1 MKQVITGKEI
11 KDMIRQGTC
20 LDTIPSDAILTPTA
34 QDAIKSYRARK
45 ATGGG
50 YNVTSGSTGGNV
62 SNLSNHSGGS
72 DRFPPLPAGVPKVP
86 PTPIVPSA
94 EYTWVP
100 GGDPT
105 TPEEIQR
112 FFYSPEIMAL
122 KDEMINV
129 ARKMWKRNMVDGN
142 GGNITVRVGD
152 NLVLCTP
159 TLRSK
164 GEVQADE
171 IALIDLDGN
180 QKAGWRKRTSE
191 ANTHLAIMKVQ
202 PKCKSV
208 IHGHP
213 PYSTAFAVARVEP
226 PTCLCSEV
234 EVFTGA
240 IRLVD
245 YHTPGSPEICEAVAE
260 MGKDNPAILLANH
273 GVMAWGNDVEDAYWK
288 MENME
293 TACQTIWVASQL
305 NGGHLPTISGEKMNE
320 LFEIRKSIGM
330 TDPREGLKECELCQN
345 DNLMAAVQCEVP
357 PASRDI
363 ASSFNPDA
371 EALVKQL
378 TDEIVNK
385 IK

>member
-1 MKQVITGKEI
+1 MKKVYTAKDI
-11 KDMIRQGTC
+11 KNLISEGGS
-20 LDTIPSDAILTPTA
+20 IESISSDSVLTPSA
-34 QDAIKSYRARK
+34 KDAIKELSKASYK
-45 ATGGG
+45 
-50 YNVTSGSTGGNV
+50 SK
-62 SNLSNHSGGS
+62 SGGSVSAQAS
-72 DRFPPLPAGVPKVP
+72 DRFPPLPPGVPAVP
-86 PTPIVPSA
+86 PEPVVPSM
-94 EYTWVP
+94 EYMWEE
-100 GGDPT
+100 GGDPSN
-105 TPEEIQR
+105 PEQIQR
-112 FFYSPEIMAL
+112 FFYSPEIMEI
-122 KDEMINV
+122 KDEMIRI
-129 ARKMWKRNMVDGN
+129 ARKMWQRNMVDGN

-164 GEVQADE
+164 GEVTADE

-245 YHTPGSPEICEAVAE
+245 YHTPGSKEICDAVAKL
-260 MGKDNPAILLANH
+260 GKDNPAILLANH
-273 GVMAWGNDVEDAYWK
+273 GVMAWGSDVEDAYWK

-305 NGGHLPTISGEKMNE
+305 NGGKLPTISPQKMQE
-320 LFEIRKSIGM
+320 IFEIRKSIGM
-330 TDPREGLKECELCQN
+330 EDPREGLEECQLCQN
-345 DNLMAAVQCEVP
+345 DNFHPGAYCEVA
-357 PASRDI
+357 PAVKDI
-363 ASSFNPDA
+363 GSSLDPEA
-371 EALVKQL
+371 EKIVKQL
-378 TDEIVNK
+378 TDEIAAK
-385 IK
+385 MS

>member
-1 MKQVITGKEI
+1 MKKVYTGKDI
-11 KDMIRQGTC
+11 LDMIAQGTC
-20 LDTIPSDAILTPTA
+20 LDTIPAGSVITPAA
-34 QDAIKSYRARK
+34 QDTIKDYRKGK
-45 ATGGG
+45 ATS
-50 YNVTSGSTGGNV
+50 NSTAATV
-62 SNLSNHSGGS
+62 ATGS
-72 DRFPPLPAGVPKVP
+72 DRFPPLPAGVPTLP
-86 PTPIVPSA
+86 PEPIVPSM
-94 EYTWVP
+94 EYHWP
-100 GGDPT
+100 AGGDPT
-105 TPEEIQR
+105 NPEQIQR
-112 FFYSPEIMAL
+112 FFHSPEIMKL
-122 KDEMINV
+122 KDEMIRV
-129 ARKMWKRNMVDGN
+129 ARKMWQRNMVDGN

-171 IALIDLDGN
+171 IALIDLEGN

-240 IRLVD
+240 IRLVE
-245 YHTPGSPEICEAVAE
+245 YHTPGSPEICEAVAKI
-260 MGKDNPAILLANH
+260 GKDNPAILLANH
-273 GVMAWGNDVEDAYWK
+273 GVMAWGSDVEDAYWK

-305 NGGHLPTISGEKMNE
+305 NGGKLPTISGEKMQE
-320 LFEIRKSIGM
+320 IFEIRKSIGM
-330 TDPREGLKECELCQN
+330 EDPREGMKECELCQN
-345 DNLMAAVQCEVP
+345 DNFHPGAFCEVA
-357 PASRDI
+357 PAIKDI
-363 ASSFNPDA
+363 GSSLNPDA

-378 TDEIVNK
+378 TNEIVAK
-385 IK
+385 MG

>member
-1 MKQVITGKEI
+1 MKKVYTAKDITDLI
-11 KDMIRQGTC
+11 SQGAS
-20 LDTIPSDAILTPTA
+20 LDSIPAGSILTPSA
-34 QDAIKSYRARK
+34 KDAIKEQSSGFSK
-45 ATGGG
+45 
-50 YNVTSGSTGGNV
+50 TSSNSAASSST
-62 SNLSNHSGGS
+62 S
-72 DRFPPLPAGVPKVP
+72 DRFPPLPAGVPTVP
-86 PTPIVPSA
+86 PEPIVPSM
-94 EYTWVP
+94 EYEWVA

-105 TPEEIQR
+105 NPEQIQR
-112 FFYSPEIMAL
+112 FFYSPEIMKL
-122 KDEMINV
+122 KDEMIRV
-129 ARKMWKRNMVDGN
+129 ARKMWQRNMVDGN

-240 IRLVD
+240 IRLVE
-245 YHTPGSPEICEAVAE
+245 YHTPGSPEICEAVAKI
-260 MGKDNPAILLANH
+260 GKDNPAILLANH
-273 GVMAWGNDVEDAYWK
+273 GVMAWGSDVEDAYWK

-305 NGGHLPTISGEKMNE
+305 NGGKLPTISGEKMQE
-320 LFEIRKSIGM
+320 IFEIRKSIGM
-330 TDPREGLKECELCQN
+330 EDPREGMKECELCQN
-345 DNLMAAVQCEVP
+345 DSFQPGAYCEVA
-357 PASRDI
+357 PAAQDMG
-363 ASSFNPDA
+363 SSLDPQA
-371 EALVKQL
+371 EELVKKL
-378 TDEIVNK
+378 TDEIVAK
-385 IK
+385 MG